1 MSGREGWWEK
11 RKGGNDG
18 GRDEE
23 RERSA
28 KCDVPFQ
35 QIPKG
40 AMAFVLPF
48 PHHLQ
53 NKHNP
58 NSTKTVTPRLHA
70 SLILDDPNKVL

>member
-1 MSGREGWWEK
+1 MVGEKEGGK
-11 RKGGNDG
+11 NG

-28 KCDVPFQ
+28 KCDVPSQ

-40 AMAFVLPF
+40 TMALVLPF

-58 NSTKTVTPRLHA
+58 NSTETATPQITLT
-70 SLILDDPNKVL
+70 SCLINTG